1 MLSWAWVLFELR
13 LTIIF
18 SILSAVKLIVRNILS
33 VTYLGFM
40 GSLFNKEHWL
50 EKKELKIS
58 ALSLEPAIKKFS
70 WNNDCISGVFL
81 LFKKIYNKE

>member
-1 MLSWAWVLFELR
+1 MLSWAWALFELR

-18 SILSAVKLIVRNILS
+18 SILSAVKLIVRKLLS

-40 GSLFNKEHWL
+40 VNLFNKEHWL

-58 ALSLEPAIKKFS
+58 AFTLK
-70 WNNDCISGVFL
+70 
-81 LFKKIYNKE
+81 